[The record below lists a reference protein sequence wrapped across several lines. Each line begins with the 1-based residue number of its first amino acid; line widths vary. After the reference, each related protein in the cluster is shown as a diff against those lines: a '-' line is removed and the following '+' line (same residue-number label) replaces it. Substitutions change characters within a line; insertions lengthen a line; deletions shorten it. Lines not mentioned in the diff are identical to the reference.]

1 MRVTEFFSDLF
12 VEDSA
17 NGTHRSLA
25 SLNGWIVD
33 LSGDWADIHWDLD
46 AMSADSEILGAGLLH
61 LESELEDAWTYSTG
75 IMIDRVGTEH
85 RGNGLGPFAVRR
97 ALEYLTLGTADTTLS
112 VLHAVAQGFEDESS
126 AEFKTANKKV
136 MKSWSMLGYS
146 HVTPG
151 SQLMWANV
159 GELLVVS
166 SK

>member
-1 MRVTEFFSDLF
+1 MIRKPLSLLGHPMRVTEFFSDLF

-33 LSGDWADIHWDLD
+33 LSGD
-46 AMSADSEILGAGLLH
+46 
-61 LESELEDAWTYSTG
+61 WTYSTG

-126 AEFKTANKKV
+126 AEFKTVNKKV
-136 MKSWSMLGYS
+136 LKSWSMLGYS
-146 HVTPG
+146 HRVIPESKPG
-151 SQLMWANV
+151 
-159 GELLVVS
+159 
-166 SK
+166 